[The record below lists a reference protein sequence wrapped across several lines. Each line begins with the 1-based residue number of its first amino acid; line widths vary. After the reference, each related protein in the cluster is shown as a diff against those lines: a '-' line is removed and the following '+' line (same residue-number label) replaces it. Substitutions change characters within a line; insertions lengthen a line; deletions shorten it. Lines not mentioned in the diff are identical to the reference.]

1 MPMHKVRL
9 MKRLTGK
16 MIMELV
22 GGGVAMTGATI
33 AAISSNSEKSMIG
46 VYVGVGCILLGWAAF
61 TISQIEENEK

>member
-1 MPMHKVRL
+1 

-16 MIMELV
+16 VLMELF

-33 AAISSNSEKSMIG
+33 AAISSNSEKSMVG